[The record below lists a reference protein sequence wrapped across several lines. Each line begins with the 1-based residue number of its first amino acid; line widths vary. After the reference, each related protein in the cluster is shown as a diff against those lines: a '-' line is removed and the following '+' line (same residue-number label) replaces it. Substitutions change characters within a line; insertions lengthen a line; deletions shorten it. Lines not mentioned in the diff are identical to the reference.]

1 MRRLA
6 ALGLAAA
13 LAVAGCGDDGAD
25 GGGDDQD
32 KRAATEACLRDEG
45 LPTRLR
51 GDNEL
56 LVGDPRTGP
65 MVRFYL
71 TGGEAEAA
79 QFQGNAEGSEQISSA
94 LLFVR
99 EADDD
104 LLDQVEACV
113 TDVM

>member
-1 MRRLA
+1 MRRVAALA
-6 ALGLAAA
+6 AAAA
-13 LAVAGCGDDGAD
+13 LAASGCGGDDD
-25 GGGDDQD
+25 GDDQD

-65 MVRFYL
+65 MIRFYL

-104 LLDQVEACV
+104 LLEQVEACV

>member
-1 MRRLA
+1 MRRVAALA
-6 ALGLAAA
+6 ALAA
-13 LAVAGCGDDGAD
+13 LAAGGCGSED
-25 GGGDDQD
+25 GGGGDDDQD

-51 GDNEL
+51 GKNEL

-104 LLDQVEACV
+104 LLEQVEACV